1 VKTVAELR
9 KLREEVRQMTRL
21 REGEPEVRLVVTMG
35 TCGIAAGGRET
46 LNALLQEIA
55 ARGLVGV
62 SVSPVGCMGLCDRE
76 PIVEVNTDGI
86 RTLYARVNAEKAR
99 RIVRE
104 HVQAGRVIE
113 DWVTRN

>member
-1 VKTVAELR
+1 MKTVAELR
-9 KLREEVRQMTRL
+9 KLREEVRQMTKL
-21 REGEPEVRLVVTMG
+21 REGELEVRINVTMG
-35 TCGIAAGGRET
+35 TCGIAAGARET

-55 ARGLVGV
+55 ARGLAGV
-62 SVSPVGCMGLCDRE
+62 SVTPVGCMGLCDRE
-76 PIVEVNTDGI
+76 PIVEVNANGA
-86 RTLYARVNAEKAR
+86 RTLYERVNAEKAR